1 VSGAGGQQSL
11 TVASK
16 LSGYLRGGGIITPLA
31 TGLIAFFIGGLVIAL
46 TGSSPFTT
54 YKAIFE
60 GSGLNWLFPWISAE
74 DRTLAALNL
83 QQTLILTTPLILTGM
98 AVAYAFR
105 AGLFNIGGQGQYFA
119 GLYLGVWVGS
129 SLEGLPGFLHIVL
142 ALVMGALA
150 GALWGGLAGFLKAK
164 TGSNEVITTIMLN
177 YCALWIGVWA
187 FGLGGP
193 LHSDAESDVSIPIS
207 NPVFED
213 ARLPVFWGDP
223 ELQGLH
229 VGIFIAAVVLA
240 LFWVLLNRSVAG
252 YEARAV
258 GFNPDAA
265 EYGGIHAGRTYTKV
279 MLWCGG
285 FAGLAGAIDVL
296 GWQFAVATNDLQN
309 ASVVGAGFIGIA
321 VALLG
326 RNTTSGV
333 LFSALLFGALINGTS
348 VRNLDPAVFPPELAT
363 NLTLMIMGLIVLLVS
378 APIIV
383 TKLYK
388 LRPKRSRPDV
398 EPGQAE
404 AGA

>member
-1 VSGAGGQQSL
+1 MSEEQGQATY
-11 TVASK
+11 TVASR

-31 TGLIAFFIGGLVIAL
+31 TALIAFFIGGLVVAV
-46 TGSSPFTT
+46 TGSNPFTT

-119 GLYLGVWVGS
+119 GLFMGVSVGS

-142 ALVMGALA
+142 AIVLGTLA
-150 GALWGGLAGFLKAK
+150 GAVWGGISGFLKAR
-164 TGSNEVITTIMLN
+164 TGANEVITTIMLN

-193 LHSDAESDVSIPIS
+193 LHSDAPSDKSIPIS
-207 NPVFED
+207 NAVDGD

-229 VGIFIAAVVLA
+229 VGIFIALVVLA

-279 MLWCGG
+279 MLICGA

-296 GWQFAVATNDLQN
+296 GWQFAVATNDIQN
-309 ASVVGAGFIGIA
+309 AGVVGAGFIGIA

-348 VRNLDPAVFPPELAT
+348 VRNLDPAIFQPELAPS
-363 NLTLMIMGLIVLLVS
+363 LTLIIQGLIVLLVS
-378 APIIV
+378 APVIV
-383 TKLYK
+383 TALYR
-388 LRPKRSRPDV
+388 LRPRRARAQ
-398 EPGQAE
+398 EEAE
-404 AGA
+404 A